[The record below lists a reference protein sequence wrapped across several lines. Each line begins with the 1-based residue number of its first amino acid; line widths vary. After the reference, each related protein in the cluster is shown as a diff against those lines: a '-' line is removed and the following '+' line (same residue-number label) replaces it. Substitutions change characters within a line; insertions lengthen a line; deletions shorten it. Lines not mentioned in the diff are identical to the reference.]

1 MVSMDDDREL
11 FGANQTPLYFLKAP
25 FSFMSHFDGMAL
37 HRGKDAEGPPIA
49 RYSKSSWLTRGDTE
63 VKMLEGESPRIIKL
77 DRTAI
82 LHPSL
87 AMTLRDG
94 TQVEWSVSLFSRS
107 FEVSAPFSVVPCVS
121 ERWERQCKT
130 NDQQVI
136 AGLRT
141 SSVND
146 AEIYVRAVSRRPLRS
161 RG

>member
-1 MVSMDDDREL
+1 
-11 FGANQTPLYFLKAP
+11 
-25 FSFMSHFDGMAL
+25 MAL

-107 FEVSAPFSVVPCVS
+107 FE
-121 ERWERQCKT
+121 CKT

-146 AEIYVRAVSRRPLRS
+146 AEIYVRADHADEFEDLVAVALAVERWARQRRRRHQGGS
-161 RG
+161 